1 MSMTLE
7 QCLKSLA
14 KGEISNTTY
23 AQNGNIIKD
32 KYEEVIDFIN
42 QGLEKLYIK
51 FNLKISNI
59 FVELIEGKQEYE
71 IDSSHMM
78 DDSME
83 PDYEHYLWKGY
94 EETYEDDL
102 IKILHIQ
109 LTNGIILKINDHLS
123 PFSVFTPAYNVIQ
136 IPFNTPCHEMVVTY
150 QASCKKYTKDSLE
163 RKIALPPHLFPALNC
178 WVAYQIHSNINTQ
191 ESVANASKYQMMY
204 ENYIN
209 EAIELDSANSLQAQ
223 NNIRFISRGWI

>member
-1 MSMTLE
+1 MTLHE
-7 QCLKSLA
+7 CLQSLA

-23 AQNGNIIKD
+23 AQNGDIIKN
-32 KYEEVIDFIN
+32 KYEDVIDFIN

-51 FNLKISNI
+51 FNLKTSNI

-78 DDSME
+78 KEEME
-83 PDYEHYLWKGY
+83 ADYDHYLWKGIN
-94 EETYEDDL
+94 ETYEDDL
-102 IKILHIQ
+102 IKILHMQ
-109 LTNGIILKINDHLS
+109 LTNGIILHVNDHLN
-123 PFSVFTPAYNVIQ
+123 PFSVFTPSYNVIQ
-136 IPFNTPCHEMVVTY
+136 IPFNTHCNEMVVTY
-150 QASCKKYTKDSLE
+150 QASCNKFTKDDLD
-163 RKIALPPHLFPALNC
+163 RKIELPPHLFPALNC

-191 ESVANASKYQMMY
+191 VSVSNASKYQTMY

-223 NNIRFISRGWI
+223 NNIRFIMRGWI